1 MTPFSESF
9 LTVQEL
15 AGYLGISP
23 TTVYNRLHEWPHL
36 RTTAKGIIRF
46 REQHVEQILESM
58 TQTPQ
63 PKPAGP
69 RENRGIGTRAKRKKP

>member
-1 MTPFSESF
+1 MSVFDEQTI
-9 LTVQEL
+9 TVQEIAAIL
-15 AGYLGISP
+15 KCSP
-23 TTVYNRLHEWPHL
+23 AAIYDRLHEWPHL
-36 RTTAKGIIRF
+36 RTPGRGIIRF

-69 RENRGIGTRAKRKKP
+69 RENRGIGTRARRNK